1 MGMIMHQ
8 AKPKSESKRRRMHS
22 LLVNLILLFAAF
34 LIVFPFM
41 WAILTAFKTYP
52 ETTRL
57 PLQILPKSFSFD
69 NFSELLERFPFGRYY
84 FNTTFVA
91 VTITVGQLLTSS
103 LAAYAFARMNFR
115 FKNIIFLL
123 LLAGLMIPIQ
133 MVLIP
138 KYLLMAQ
145 LNLIDTFAAIILPGI
160 PSIFG
165 TFLLKQQMA
174 RIPRELDESAL
185 IDGASHFT
193 IFWRIILPQ
202 CKAGLITLS
211 ILTITW
217 AWNDFLWPLT
227 VIHDDRMSVLSI
239 VVARLQGQFVTKYNL
254 LMAAGVLA
262 MLPMLVIFLILQ
274 RHFIE
279 GVATTGMKD

>member
-1 MGMIMHQ
+1 MKR
-8 AKPKSESKRRRMHS
+8 ATLKSVGKRKRMEA
-22 LLVNLILLFAAF
+22 LVVNLILAFGVF
-34 LIVFPFM
+34 LIAFPFM

-52 ETTRL
+52 ETTKL
-57 PLQILPKSFSFD
+57 PLQIMPKSFTFD
-69 NFSELLERFPFGRYY
+69 NFRELLDRFPFGRYY
-84 FNTTFVA
+84 FNTAFVA
-91 VTITVGQLLTSS
+91 ITITLGQLFTSS

-115 FKNIIFLL
+115 FKNTIFIL

-138 KYLLMAQ
+138 KYLLMAK

-160 PSIFG
+160 PSIYG

-185 IDGASHFT
+185 IDGASPF
-193 IFWRIILPQ
+193 IIYWRIILPQ
-202 CKAGLITLS
+202 CKAGLTTLS

-227 VIHDDRMSVLSI
+227 VLHDDEMSVLSI

-262 MLPMLVIFLILQ
+262 MLPMLVVFLILQ
-274 RHFIE
+274 RRFIE
-279 GVATTGMKD
+279 GVATTGMKE